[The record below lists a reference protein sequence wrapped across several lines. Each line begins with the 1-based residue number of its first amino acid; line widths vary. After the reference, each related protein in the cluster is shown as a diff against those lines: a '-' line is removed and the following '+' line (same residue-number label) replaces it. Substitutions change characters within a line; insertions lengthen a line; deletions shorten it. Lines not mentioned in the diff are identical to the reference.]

1 MKCFSLTYYRQT
13 GEYDHQIVPLLHR
26 ILNLEKKTLYLLV
39 RNRDGLVNGT
49 HQYPHLTSIDVT
61 WGNIDY
67 IEQFLFETKAYLPR
81 LTELKVS
88 YEELKT
94 VTENFTRD
102 ATRHNCAKVKR
113 LINNELVIYLKE
125 VYL

>member
-26 ILNLEKKTLYLLV
+26 MLNLEKKTLYLLV
-39 RNRDGLVNGT
+39 RNRDGFVNGT

-67 IEQFLFETKAYLPR
+67 IEQFLLETK

-94 VTENFTRD
+94 VTE
-102 ATRHNCAKVKR
+102 KLYKR
-113 LINNELVIYLKE
+113 CNTTQLCQSETTNQ
-125 VYL
+125 